1 MLDKFI
7 HKVLRI
13 PYTLAVYEKR
23 RVKKPKATLVFLHG
37 VGASGAAWD
46 EVVKGLKDDAVDVFV
61 VDLLG
66 FGKSPKPEWAQYKAS
81 MQSAALAKTLLAS
94 RVSGHITVVGHSMGA
109 LIAVE
114 FAKRYP
120 AFVSGLVLCSPPLYD
135 DKTSKYLPERDSQ
148 LKYAYRLATN
158 YPEQLVKMSE
168 FARKYG
174 LVGGAFNITTDTVD
188 DYISALKSA
197 IINQTSLRDIAA
209 LKMPITITYG
219 IFDPFIVSS
228 HFKAL
233 AKKQENI
240 HVRSFMGAHEIEGR
254 YVPLVIDA
262 IKKQVSIA
270 PR

>member
-1 MLDKFI
+1 MFDKFL

-46 EVVKGLKDDAVDVFV
+46 EVVKGLNNEHVDVFV

-94 RVSGHITVVGHSMGA
+94 RASGKITLVGHSMGA

-120 AFVSGLVLCSPPLYD
+120 AFVNGLVLCSPPLYD
-135 DKTSKYLPERDSQ
+135 DKTRKYLPERDLQ
-148 LKYAYRLATN
+148 LKYAYTLATN
-158 YPEQLVKMSE
+158 YPEQLIKMSE

-174 LVGGAFNITTDTVD
+174 LVGGAFNITSDTVD

-219 IFDPFIVSS
+219 VFDPFIVSG
-228 HFKAL
+228 HFKTL
-233 AKKQENI
+233 AKNQPNI
-240 HVRSFMGAHEIEGR
+240 QVRSFMGAHEIEGR
-254 YVPLVIDA
+254 YVPFVVDA
-262 IKKQVSIA
+262 IRDEIGAVG
-270 PR
+270 